1 MAGILHPWLTF
12 SPGLGSVVEF
22 SGAALLQEIL
32 TLGVDPDAAELLQI
46 FRHLDLANTNHTDEY
61 VRGRNFLPCGFSA
74 YSSVLMVFRRSNL
87 FTIFIVL
94 SVLLRRCSI

>member
-1 MAGILHPWLTF
+1 LWPWILHLWLTF

-46 FRHLDLANTNHTDEY
+46 FRNLDLAKTNHTDEY
-61 VRGRNFLPCGFSA
+61 VRGRNFLPLRIFH
-74 YSSVLMVFRRSNL
+74 VLFRFDGISQE
-87 FTIFIVL
+87 
-94 SVLLRRCSI
+94 